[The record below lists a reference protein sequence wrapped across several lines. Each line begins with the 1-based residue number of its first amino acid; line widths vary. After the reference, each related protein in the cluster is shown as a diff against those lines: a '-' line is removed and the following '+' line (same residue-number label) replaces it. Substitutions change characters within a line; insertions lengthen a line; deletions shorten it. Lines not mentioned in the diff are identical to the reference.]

1 MRWQG
6 KALRGDSMSQGQV
19 PSPTSMLLTPPAAL
33 MQFMGDQSK
42 PRDKD
47 EMDLLYELL
56 KVSEQEAGGG
66 AGRPEAAF
74 LSSFL
79 GLHGLSLPL
88 VTMHSNRPE
97 VFVEHLLYAGGVA
110 VSPAG

>member
-1 MRWQG
+1 
-6 KALRGDSMSQGQV
+6 
-19 PSPTSMLLTPPAAL
+19 MLLTPPAAL

-97 VFVEHLLYAGGVA
+97 VFVEHLLYAGGMA

>member
-1 MRWQG
+1 
-6 KALRGDSMSQGQV
+6 
-19 PSPTSMLLTPPAAL
+19 

-47 EMDLLYELL
+47 KMDLLYELL

-97 VFVEHLLYAGGVA
+97 AELGGMGRRQETWNERAGVA
-110 VSPAG
+110 S